1 VADVFDEL
9 TIADNKLLK
18 GFDIADNDHKKILDI
33 FAARVSLYKECA
45 EKQHDPIIKA
55 IIEAK
60 KMVIVSD
67 MGLLGAQYSIKTDVS
82 KIISRL
88 DDLEE
93 KISRILDRT
102 PS

>member
-1 VADVFDEL
+1 
-9 TIADNKLLK
+9 
-18 GFDIADNDHKKILDI
+18 
-33 FAARVSLYKECA
+33 
-45 EKQHDPIIKA
+45 
-55 IIEAK
+55 
-60 KMVIVSD
+60 MVIMSD
-67 MGLLGAQYSIKTDVS
+67 MGLLGAQYNIKTDVS